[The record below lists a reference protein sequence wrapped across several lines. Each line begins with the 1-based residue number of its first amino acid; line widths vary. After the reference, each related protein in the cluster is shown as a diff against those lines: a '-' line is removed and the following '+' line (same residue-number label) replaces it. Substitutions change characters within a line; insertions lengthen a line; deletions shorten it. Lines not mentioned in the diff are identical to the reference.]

1 MIIIIVVLSAIS
13 FICLA
18 VIPLFYM
25 YKIRKVDPTMYYI
38 DAASKRMSYLIK
50 TNISYIVGIIS
61 GVIALVL
68 IYIN

>member
-1 MIIIIVVLSAIS
+1 MLIIIVVLTAIS
-13 FICLA
+13 LIFLLVVPA
-18 VIPLFYM
+18 FYV

-61 GVIALVL
+61 GVIALFL